1 MAAPAY
7 GSGAQP
13 FVWQPHSLQEL
24 QSIREQLQGAWCYTA
39 GATLLRTQWEAE
51 LKALS
56 QHLVSL
62 SCIPEMSGITV
73 QGDYIVIG
81 AMTRLKACAASPLV
95 QQLSILH
102 EAVLSIAAPSVRNLA
117 TIGGN
122 IASGI
127 GDTLPA
133 LLVYDAE
140 LQWMTCHGMEIQPV
154 TAWLLDGGIRGR
166 SEEDVLVS
174 VHIPKHQDREGG
186 SFPSQAHSSPV
197 PARKREVA
205 FYRKLGRREV
215 FTASLVTVALFGE
228 INLENGRWERIAIA
242 AGGGS
247 GLAMR
252 LTESEQLLR
261 TGSAEAAQAPMLAA
275 QVMAEFTTYTD
286 AFATEDYR
294 KQAAGNMLGAELW
307 QAFQP

>member
-1 MAAPAY
+1 MASSAY

-13 FVWQPHSLQEL
+13 LVWQPHSLQEL
-24 QSIREQLQGAWCYTA
+24 HYMREQLQGTWCYAA

-51 LKALS
+51 LKALP

-62 SCIPEMSGITV
+62 SCIPEMSGITI
-73 QGDYIVIG
+73 QEDQMVIG
-81 AMTRLKACAASPLV
+81 AMTRLKACSASPLL
-95 QQLSILH
+95 QQLPILCS
-102 EAVLSIAAPSVRNLA
+102 AVLAIAAPSVRNLA

-122 IASGI
+122 IVSGI

-133 LLVYDAE
+133 LLVYDAK
-140 LQWMTCHGMEIQPV
+140 LHWMTRHGMEIQPV
-154 TAWLLDGGIRGR
+154 TDWLLGGRDRGR
-166 SEEDVLVS
+166 SAEDVLVS
-174 VHIPKHQDREGG
+174 IHIPLNRVD
-186 SFPSQAHSSPV
+186 SNLTSQACGSPDSE
-197 PARKREVA
+197 RKRAIA

-228 INLENGRWERIAIA
+228 INLENGRWDRIAIA

-252 LTESEQLLR
+252 LTEAEKLLQSGR
-261 TGSAEAAQAPMLAA
+261 ADAAQAPMLAA
-275 QVMAEFTTYTD
+275 QVMAEFITYTD
-286 AFATEDYR
+286 AFATEEYR

-307 QAFQP
+307 QVLH